1 MEAVPTNPYHHLLT
15 TLSLEGREYKYYDLG
30 KLNDPRIK
38 ELPIAIKILLESALR
53 NCDNFNV
60 TKEDVENIVNW
71 KVTSTSCVFQITSRP
86 KFPSSHP
93 ESSCRISQG
102 YR

>member
-1 MEAVPTNPYHHLLT
+1 MEAVSTNPYHHLLT
-15 TLSLEGREYKYYDLG
+15 ALSLEGREYKYYDFG

-102 YR
+102 SH

>member
-15 TLSLEGREYKYYDLG
+15 ALSLEGREYKYYDFG

-60 TKEDVENIVNW
+60 SKEDVENIVNW

-93 ESSCRISQG
+93 ESSYRISQG
-102 YR
+102 SH